1 VIAKRLAESK
11 FSAPHFYVTMN
22 INMDQ
27 AVASR
32 AKMNEV
38 SPAKISFNDMV
49 LKACALALKKHPKVN
64 SSWLGDKIRINHH
77 VNIGVAV
84 AVEEGL
90 LVPVVRFAD
99 TKSLSQIAAEVKV
112 AAQKAKDKKLQPSD
126 WEGNTFTIS
135 NLGMFGVDEFTAIIN
150 PPDAC
155 ILAIGAINQVPV
167 VKDGQIV
174 VGNIMKVTLSCD
186 HRVVD
191 GASGAAFLQTLQG
204 LLEEPLTMLV

>member
-1 VIAKRLAESK
+1 MRKVIAKRLAESK

-99 TKSLSQIAAEVKV
+99 TK
-112 AAQKAKDKKLQPSD
+112 
-126 WEGNTFTIS
+126 
-135 NLGMFGVDEFTAIIN
+135 
-150 PPDAC
+150 
-155 ILAIGAINQVPV
+155 VP
-167 VKDGQIV
+167 
-174 VGNIMKVTLSCD
+174 
-186 HRVVD
+186 
-191 GASGAAFLQTLQG
+191 
-204 LLEEPLTMLV
+204 